1 MQLDAVAQEEVEAKL
16 DVAEAEN
23 ALELSESALAK
34 KEESIQSLLESRRL
48 SDAADAE
55 PIRLATEVSE
65 EFVPASAFKELEG
78 ATLEDGKI
86 VLGEGLEVLITET
99 PGAASEPTEELDPHD
114 IEGDSLE
121 SVEARPL
128 EPVGDYE
135 PALEDE
141 PEPEPEPEPVDAT
154 MVALQQELETESLK
168 VDARRQQLALTR
180 ERLKD
185 ASERREVLEKE
196 VARLREEADEARRKA
211 AEADAGRFPL
221 QLDLTQPSPLRSLTR
236 DCFCFKTLINA

>member
-99 PGAASEPTEELDPHD
+99 ASEPSEELDPHD

-135 PALEDE
+135 PAVEE
-141 PEPEPEPEPVDAT
+141 EPEPEPEPVDAT
-154 MVALQQELETESLK
+154 MVALQQELETESMK
-168 VDARRQQLALTR
+168 VEARRQQLALTR

-196 VARLREEADEARRKA
+196 VVRLREEADEARRKA
-211 AEADAGRFPL
+211 AEADAGWFPL
-221 QLDLTQPSPLRSLTR
+221 QLDLT
-236 DCFCFKTLINA
+236 